1 MTLRHIV
8 LMRFPDG
15 PDKEFIAR
23 MHTALDAMAKAIPE
37 VLSSHHGTDVSTNPE
52 NWHYAIIH
60 DFADHAAY
68 ERYRVH
74 PAHKQFIV
82 DFMRGRTI
90 DKTRVQ
96 LDIPGNK

>member
-15 PDKEFIAR
+15 IDEDFVSR
-23 MHTALDAMAKAIPE
+23 MDRAATEMAKAIPE
-37 VLSSHHGTDVSTNPE
+37 VQASSHGRDVSGNAE
-52 NWHYAIIH
+52 NWHYAITY
-60 DFADHAAY
+60 DFADKAAY

-82 DFMRGRTI
+82 DYMRGPKI
-90 DKTRVQ
+90 DKVRIQ
-96 LDIPGNK
+96 LNI